1 MTRASAARRSGFRFV
16 ALAACLTAMMVATTA
31 RADVYRL
38 LDDPQEA
45 AQARVDLI
53 EQAKNKVDALYFLA
67 RNDRVTWMALA
78 LLRDASRRGLQVRL
92 IVDERFNHVPGPMLA
107 HLRDEGVQVR
117 VYHPLSLLHPFWLFR
132 RMHDKVIVVDSQRYI
147 AGGRN
152 LDDAYFN
159 PKRKRYFV
167 DRDVYVDGP
176 SALEAAIH
184 FENLWASRHVAD
196 TRTNVSARRKLKAAK
211 LLDEQRVSL
220 ERAGFVQ
227 FHTGTDWSAGQPSQA
242 ETRFL
247 HDPIDDGDGPRVAEN
262 LAATFETARHSIVI
276 ESPYVIPTQLFL
288 DVLGKKLDEGVT
300 VHIVTNSM
308 KSTDGLLPQVAY
320 LSVRS
325 FLLRMGVELHEF
337 KGPGTLHS
345 KSVIVDG
352 KIAMVGSFNLDPRSQ
367 NLNTEIMVVAN
378 DEAAAEKLQ
387 AAIAADTR
395 NSWKI
400 ASNGRTPRS
409 YPRTS
414 RRLRLLMW
422 STRLLLPLIEG
433 QL

>member
-1 MTRASAARRSGFRFV
+1 MTRASAAGRSGFRFV
-16 ALAACLTAMMVATTA
+16 VLVVCLLATMVTTTA
-31 RADVYRL
+31 AADVYRL
-38 LDDPQEA
+38 LDDPHEA

-92 IVDERFNHVPGPMLA
+92 IVDERFNHVPGPMIA

-117 VYHPLSLLHPFWLFR
+117 VYHPLSLRHPSWLLR
-132 RMHDKVIVVDSQRYI
+132 RMHDKVIVVDSQRYV

-196 TRTNVSARRKLKAAK
+196 TQTHVSARRKQKAAK
-211 LLDEQRVSL
+211 LLDAQRVSL
-220 ERAGFVQ
+220 ERAGFVR
-227 FHTGTDWSAGQPSQA
+227 FHTGTDWSAGQASQA

-262 LAATFETARHSIVI
+262 LAAIFETAKHSIVI

-300 VHIVTNSM
+300 VHIITNSM

-320 LSVRS
+320 LGVRS

-387 AAIAADTR
+387 AAIATDTR
-395 NSWKI
+395 NAWKI

-409 YPRTS
+409 YPKTS
-414 RRLRLLMW
+414 RRLRFLMW
-422 STRLLLPLIEG
+422 STRLLLPFIEG

>member
-1 MTRASAARRSGFRFV
+1 
-16 ALAACLTAMMVATTA
+16 
-31 RADVYRL
+31 
-38 LDDPQEA
+38 
-45 AQARVDLI
+45 
-53 EQAKNKVDALYFLA
+53 
-67 RNDRVTWMALA
+67 
-78 LLRDASRRGLQVRL
+78 
-92 IVDERFNHVPGPMLA
+92 
-107 HLRDEGVQVR
+107 
-117 VYHPLSLLHPFWLFR
+117 
-132 RMHDKVIVVDSQRYI
+132 MHDKVIVVDSQRYI

-176 SALEAAIH
+176 SALEAAVH

-196 TRTNVSARRKLKAAK
+196 TRTDVSPRSKQKAAT
-211 LLDEQRVSL
+211 LLNEQRASL

-227 FHTGTDWSAGQPSQA
+227 FHTGTDWSARQSSQA

-262 LAATFETARHSIVI
+262 LAVIFGTARHSIVI
-276 ESPYVIPTQLFL
+276 ESPYVIPTQMFL

-320 LSVRS
+320 LGVRGV
-325 FLLRMGVELHEF
+325 LLRMGVELHEF

-378 DEAAAEKLQ
+378 DDAAAENLQ
-387 AAIAADTR
+387 AAIAADIR
-395 NSWKI
+395 NAWKI
-400 ASNGRTPRS
+400 ASDGHTPRS

-414 RRLRLLMW
+414 RRLRFLIW
-422 STRLLLPLIEG
+422 STRLLLPFIEG